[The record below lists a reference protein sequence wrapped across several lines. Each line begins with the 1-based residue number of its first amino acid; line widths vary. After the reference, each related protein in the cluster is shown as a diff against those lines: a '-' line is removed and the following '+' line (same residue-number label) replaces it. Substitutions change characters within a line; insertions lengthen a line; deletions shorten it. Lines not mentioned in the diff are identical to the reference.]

1 MAKNSFE
8 KYNRNRLTEITYKT
22 FEVAREQK
30 AFITFIAVL
39 TFLCGIFTPYTQVA
53 MWFGFSMAAYSAIA
67 NDSIQTIGTFIASNS
82 HRKWWILWLFMGVI
96 FLATVTYS
104 WVVFDG
110 DVSHQR
116 LASKGFNEAPTSF
129 SFLQLAAPILLLI
142 LTRLRMPVSTSVLL
156 LSAFSTQA
164 NSIGKV
170 LTKSFSGYILAFFV
184 AIIVW
189 ILVQKYVAT
198 YFRNKK
204 PAKFWVPLQWV
215 TSGALWS
222 IWIAQDAANI
232 AVYLPRSLNIY
243 EFIAFA
249 GFIFLGLGV
258 LFYLKGDK
266 IQGIVNEKSGVTDV
280 RAATLVDLI
289 YACLLYYFKVISTIP
304 ISTTWVFI
312 GLLGGRELA
321 IAITKRRQK
330 KRAKSLKKAGFML
343 GRDLLYASI
352 GLLLSLLLAF
362 AINSDLRNEILDSVS
377 LLVASD

>member
-1 MAKNSFE
+1 MSKNTFE
-8 KYNRNRLTEITYKT
+8 KYSRNKLSEIAYFIFELARKERSFLTL
-22 FEVAREQK
+22 
-30 AFITFIAVL
+30 IAVL
-39 TFLCGIFTPYTQVA
+39 TFLCGVLTPYPQIA
-53 MWFGFSMAAYSAIA
+53 MWLGFCMAAYSAIA

-82 HRKWWILWLFMGVI
+82 EKKWWILWLYIGII
-96 FLATVTYS
+96 FLATVFYS
-104 WVVFDG
+104 WYVFEG

-164 NSIGKV
+164 DSIGKV
-170 LTKSFSGYILAFFV
+170 LTKSFSGYIIAFIS
-184 AIIVW
+184 AIVVW
-189 ILVQKYVAT
+189 FLVTKYVSK
-198 YFRNKK
+198 YFKRSK
-204 PAKFWVPLQWV
+204 PAKFWLPLQWL

-222 IWIAQDAANI
+222 IWISQDAANI
-232 AVYLPRSLNIY
+232 AVYLPRSLSAWQ
-243 EFIAFA
+243 FVAFS
-249 GFIFLGLGV
+249 GFIFIGLGV

-289 YACLLYYFKVISTIP
+289 YALLLYYFKVISTIP

-321 IAITKRRQK
+321 IAISKRRK
-330 KRAKSLKKAGFML
+330 NKRSKSVKKAKKML
-343 GRDLLYASI
+343 GRDVLYASI
-352 GLLLSLLLAF
+352 GLFLSVILAL
-362 AINSDLRNEILDSVS
+362 AINQDVRSQIWDDIVNFFS
-377 LLVASD
+377 

>member
-8 KYNRNRLTEITYKT
+8 KYNRSRLEEVTYRT
-22 FEVAREQK
+22 FEVARKEK

-39 TFLCGIFTPYTQVA
+39 TFLCGIFTPYTNIA
-53 MWFGFSMAAYSAIA
+53 MWLGFAMAAYSAIA

-82 HRKWWILWLFMGVI
+82 HRKWWTLWLFMGII

-104 WVVFDG
+104 WIVFDG

-129 SFLQLAAPILLLI
+129 SFLQLAAPILLLV

-189 ILVQKYVAT
+189 LLVQKFVSK
-198 YFRNKK
+198 YFQKKK
-204 PAKFWVPLQWV
+204 PAKFWTPLQWI

-222 IWIAQDAANI
+222 IWISQDAANI
-232 AVYLPRSLNIY
+232 AVYLPRSLSIY

-280 RAATLVDLI
+280 RAATVVDLV

-330 KRAKSLKKAGFML
+330 RRNKSLKKAGSML

-352 GLLLSLLLAF
+352 GLILSLLLAF
-362 AINSDLRNEILDSVS
+362 AINSDLRDEIIDTVS
-377 LLVASD
+377 TEVTE